1 MGKIFR
7 LFFWMGSILLLSC
20 DSDSAYSDYQ
30 ALNHPWDKEESVDFT
45 FEPPDTIQPHNMFIN
60 LRNDNNYPFSN
71 LFLIVKLNFPDGKVI
86 ADTLEYEMA
95 KPDGQW
101 LGEGF
106 TDLKESKLWYKE
118 NVVFPI
124 SGEYTVAI
132 EHAMRKMGEEEGI
145 GELEGITD
153 IGLQIEKSN
162 IE

>member
-7 LFFWMGSILLLSC
+7 LFFWMGSTLLLSC
-20 DSDSAYSDYQ
+20 DSESVYSDYQ
-30 ALNHPWDKEESVDFT
+30 ALNHPWSKEESVGFT
-45 FEPPDTIQPHNMFIN
+45 FQPPDTVQTYNMFIN
-60 LRNDNNYPFSN
+60 LRNDDNYPFSN

-95 KPDGQW
+95 EPDGKW

-118 NVVFPI
+118 NVVFPD

-132 EHAMRKMGEEEGI
+132 EHAMRKIGEEEGI

-153 IGLQIEKSN
+153 IGLQIKKTN